1 MTRDKSKFITL
12 NKNKIGTIMFGND
25 NGANIIGK
33 GTVSLGTK
41 KEKVENV
48 LLVKDMTHNLLS
60 VSQICD
66 HGHTCIFESTGCEII
81 KTTT

>member
-12 NKNKIGTIMFGND
+12 NKNKTWTIVFGND

-41 KEKVENV
+41 KEKE
-48 LLVKDMTHNLLS
+48 KT
-60 VSQICD
+60 
-66 HGHTCIFESTGCEII
+66 ES
-81 KTTT
+81 